1 MAVVNEVDQPSIEQI
16 AKGAFGSDARV
27 VSATEIRPVV
37 EHGVLKV
44 CGCNANVSYIV
55 SLSGHD
61 QKYVFRFSRARREDR
76 FDHEMRMYQLVQA
89 NTDIPTPRIHVIDR
103 SRSIVPTS
111 FMIMDYMEGTA
122 AEFLWHP
129 QTPLTSPSEKED
141 IARQSGRC
149 CAALHCVAK
158 PAEPNEFAGR
168 LLSRLNQLRDV
179 VRDGQYAIPV
189 EKLDR
194 CGEAI
199 AQAPHLRVP
208 EKSLC
213 LEDSE
218 LFFAKAEGEWRPA
231 FLCDTEW
238 MDFGD
243 PYLDLALRV
252 CAPQYFWE
260 LASPLSLENA
270 EEVLKRPFFQGYAE
284 TREIDVERLRCAC
297 LYYHFAGVCSIL
309 DGLYRPEKREGAKA
323 REPLCVHLVDAIID
337 GGRTCL

>member
-1 MAVVNEVDQPSIEQI
+1 MVVVNEVDQASIEKI
-16 AKGAFGSDARV
+16 AEKFFGPGARV
-27 VSATEIRPVV
+27 ISAAEIRPTV
-37 EHGVLKV
+37 EHGVLKI

-55 SLSGHD
+55 SLTGHREE
-61 QKYVFRFSRARREDR
+61 YVFRFSRSRREDR
-76 FDHEMRMYQLVQA
+76 FDHERRMYQLVQT
-89 NTDIPTPRIHVIDR
+89 NTDIPTPRIHAIDR
-103 SRSIVPTS
+103 SRSIAPTT
-111 FMIMDYMEGTA
+111 FMIMDYMAGDA

-129 QTPLTSPSEKED
+129 QNPITSPSEKED
-141 IARQSGRC
+141 IGRRSGRC
-149 CAALHCVAK
+149 CAALHGVSK

-168 LLSRLNQLRDV
+168 LLSRLDQLRDV

-199 AQAPHLRVP
+199 TQAPHLRAS
-208 EKSLC
+208 EKALC
-213 LEDSE
+213 LQDSE
-218 LFFAKAEGEWRPA
+218 LFFTKTEGEWRPA

-260 LASPLSLENA
+260 LTSPLSLENA
-270 EEVLKRPFFQGYAE
+270 EEVLERPFFQGYAE

-323 REPLCVHLVDAIID
+323 REPVCAKLVDHMIESAE
-337 GGRTCL
+337 